1 MFLSS
6 QLLESDSEPEMN
18 QYSSC
23 RSAYDILVVEPDRD
37 DAKRFRD
44 RLESA
49 DAVSSVTVVS
59 HGDAALDFVSR
70 RGEYADAPVPNLVL
84 LDLDLPDDAGYEVL
98 SELKAAPDWQPIPI
112 IVMSTADDTEN
123 VSRSYE
129 HNANAHISK
138 PSTEAE
144 CERFVQLLE
153 TFWLDM
159 AQLP

>member
-1 MFLSS
+1 
-6 QLLESDSEPEMN
+6 MN

-23 RSAYDILVVEPDRD
+23 RSAYDILVVEPDCD
-37 DAKRFRD
+37 GAQRFRD
-44 RLESA
+44 RLESV

-59 HGDAALDFVSR
+59 DGDAALDFVSR

-84 LDLDLPDDAGYEVL
+84 LDLDLPDDAGYELL
-98 SELKAAPDWQPIPI
+98 SELKAAPDWRPIPI

-123 VSRSYE
+123 VTRSYE
-129 HNANAHISK
+129 QNANAHISK

-144 CERFVQLLE
+144 CERFVQLLG

-159 AQLP
+159 AQLPSPSAN